1 MSGAR
6 PTVLLVGGTLDL
18 GGTEGQFAEVACR
31 LDRSRFDVRVSCM
44 RPEGPLRS
52 RLEAAGVS
60 VGRAGRGSLRP
71 VGFVS
76 ALVPL
81 VRELR
86 AHDVRIVH
94 SFDYYSNLLCV
105 PAARLSGRSTAIAS
119 QRDLG
124 NLRSAARQRV
134 HDLALRLAHRVVV
147 NSEAV
152 RDALI
157 HSGRIAPSR
166 LTLVRNGVDLERFR
180 PRRRAPRSAS
190 DPVTVVTLANLRPEK
205 GLTDLLDAA
214 AIVRTRLPSCR
225 FQIWGDG
232 PLRGELEA
240 RALALGLDGT
250 LELRGRTEAPEAVL
264 RAADLF
270 ALPSH
275 SEASSN
281 GILEAMASGLPVVA
295 TRVGGNPLLVEDRT
309 TGLLVPARDPGALAE
324 SIVRLVENPDDA
336 ARYGD
341 AALERIRRR
350 FSTASMIRE
359 LECVYGELLG
369 EES

>member
-1 MSGAR
+1 
-6 PTVLLVGGTLDL
+6 
-18 GGTEGQFAEVACR
+18 
-31 LDRSRFDVRVSCM
+31 
-44 RPEGPLRS
+44 
-52 RLEAAGVS
+52 
-60 VGRAGRGSLRP
+60 
-71 VGFVS
+71 
-76 ALVPL
+76 
-81 VRELR
+81 
-86 AHDVRIVH
+86 
-94 SFDYYSNLLCV
+94 
-105 PAARLSGRSTAIAS
+105 LSGRSTAIAS

-124 NLRSAARQRV
+124 NLRSAPRQRV
-134 HDLALRLAHRVVV
+134 HDLALQFAHLVVV

-152 RDALI
+152 RDALVR
-157 HSGRIAPSR
+157 SGRIAASR
-166 LTLVRNGVDLERFR
+166 LTVVRNGVDLARFR
-180 PRRRAPRSAS
+180 PRRGEPRSAA

-214 AIVRTRLPSCR
+214 AILRRRLPACR
-225 FQIWGDG
+225 FQVWGDG

-264 RAADLF
+264 RSADVF

-295 TRVGGNPLLVEDRT
+295 TRVGGNPLLVEDGA

-324 SIVRLVENPDDA
+324 SIARLVENPDEA
-336 ARYGD
+336 ARFGD

-350 FSTASMIRE
+350 FSTESMIRE
-359 LECVYGELLG
+359 LESVYGGLLG
-369 EES
+369 QEW

>member
-6 PTVLLVGGTLDL
+6 PTILLVGGTLEL

-60 VGRAGRGSLRP
+60 IGRAGRGSLRP

-94 SFDYYSNLLCV
+94 SFDFYSNLLCV

-124 NLRSAARQRV
+124 NLRSAPRQRV
-134 HDLALRLAHRVVV
+134 HDLALQFAHLVVV

-152 RDALI
+152 RDALVR
-157 HSGRIAPSR
+157 SGRIAASR
-166 LTLVRNGVDLERFR
+166 LTVVRNGVDLARFR
-180 PRRRAPRSAS
+180 PRRGEPRSAA

-214 AIVRTRLPSCR
+214 AILRRRLPACR
-225 FQIWGDG
+225 FQVWGDG

-264 RAADLF
+264 RSADVF

-295 TRVGGNPLLVEDRT
+295 TRVGGNPLLVEDGA

-324 SIVRLVENPDDA
+324 SIARLVENPDEA
-336 ARYGD
+336 ARFGD

-350 FSTASMIRE
+350 FSTESMIRE
-359 LECVYGELLG
+359 LESVYGGLLG
-369 EES
+369 QE

>member
-1 MSGAR
+1 
-6 PTVLLVGGTLDL
+6 
-18 GGTEGQFAEVACR
+18 
-31 LDRSRFDVRVSCM
+31 M

-60 VGRAGRGSLRP
+60 IGRAGRGSLRP

-94 SFDYYSNLLCV
+94 SFDFYSNLLCV
-105 PAARLSGRSTAIAS
+105 PAARLSGRSKAIAS

-124 NLRSAARQRV
+124 NLRSMPRQRV
-134 HDLALRLAHRVVV
+134 HDVALRFADLVVV

-152 RDALI
+152 RDTLVR
-157 HSGRIAPSR
+157 SGRIAAKR
-166 LTLVRNGVDLERFR
+166 LTVVRNGVDLARFR
-180 PRRRAPRSAS
+180 PRMRQPRSAD
-190 DPVTVVTLANLRPEK
+190 DPLTVVTLANLRPEK
-205 GLTDLLDAA
+205 GLADLLDAA
-214 AIVRTRLPSCR
+214 AIVRGRMPACR

-232 PLRGELEA
+232 PLRGELES
-240 RALALGLDGT
+240 RAVALGLDGT
-250 LELRGRTEAPEAVL
+250 VELRGRTEAPEAVL
-264 RAADLF
+264 RDADLF

-295 TRVGGNPLLVEDRT
+295 TRVGGNPLLVEDGI

-324 SIVRLVENPDDA
+324 SIARLAENPGEA
-336 ARYGD
+336 ARLGD
-341 AALERIRRR
+341 AAVEKIRSR
-350 FSTASMIRE
+350 FSTETMLQA
-359 LECVYGELLG
+359 LEGIYGELLA
-369 EES
+369 EEG